1 MAELGEILY
10 QHRQG
15 FSLRKIA
22 QSLAVSRNTVKSVI
36 KKAKQV
42 GYQGVNTSVTD
53 IEDIVC
59 RICAKDSQSKS
70 SHNRCVQPI
79 FTRLH
84 TVIETH
90 LHQPYMT
97 VRQCLRLLKEQHGID
112 ASETSLH
119 RYIKAHIQLPEA
131 TVIPLPTTP
140 GQQAQVDYGYVG
152 LLICPTMKK
161 QRKAYAFIMTLSHSR
176 YRFVYFV
183 FRQDQQTWCDCHR
196 RAFEFFGGVPKT
208 VVLDN
213 LKAGVIKP
221 DFYDPTLNRVYAECE
236 KHYGFVADP
245 AKVRLAKHKGK
256 VERSVT
262 LVKQQVIAGR
272 EFSDILA
279 ANAYGERWCR
289 EDIAKK
295 MTRTTGET
303 PIIRFNRDDKP
314 ALLAL
319 PEIAFDPPHW
329 QAATVQKDSHITFSG
344 SFYSVPPG
352 YLKQR
357 VWVRADARLVNIY
370 SDSNQLVKRHPR
382 ATHKGQWC
390 TDWLD
395 LPKDRRDYVLQ
406 TAEQLLSLAKHMG
419 PQIHTMVE
427 KIIDG
432 TLTETRKRK
441 VNALLRLAES
451 YGQSRLEAACLR
463 ALVFGNTKL
472 KAIKRI
478 LERQLDVEPLVASDT
493 SAPVS
498 TEGCFLH
505 DSKDFYSH

>member
-15 FSLRKIA
+15 VSLRKIA

-36 KKAKQV
+36 KKARQI
-42 GYQGVNTSVTD
+42 GYQGTNTPVTD
-53 IEDIVC
+53 MDDIVS
-59 RICAKDSQSKS
+59 RIWVKDSQARS

-84 TVIETH
+84 TEIESY
-90 LHQPYMT
+90 LQQPYMT
-97 VRQCLRLLKEQHGID
+97 VRQCLRLLKEQHSID
-112 ASETSLH
+112 VSETSLH
-119 RYIKAHIQLPEA
+119 RYIKTHIQPSEA

-140 GQQAQVDYGYVG
+140 GQQAQVDYSYVG

-161 QRKAYAFIMTLSHSR
+161 QRKAYAFVMTLSHSR

-221 DFYDPTLNRVYAECE
+221 DFYDPTLNRSYAECE

-272 EFSDILA
+272 EFSDIAA
-279 ANAYGERWCR
+279 ANAYGECWCR
-289 EDIAKK
+289 EGIAKK
-295 MTRTTGET
+295 ITRTTGET
-303 PIIRFNRDDKP
+303 PLVRFNRDDKP

-319 PEIAFDPPHW
+319 PENPFDPPHW
-329 QAATVQKDSHITFSG
+329 QAATVQKDSHITFAG
-344 SFYSVPPG
+344 SFYSLPPG
-352 YLKQR
+352 HLKQR
-357 VWVRADARLVNIY
+357 VWVRAGVRLVSIY
-370 SDSNQLVKRHPR
+370 SESNQLLKRHPR
-382 ATHKGQWC
+382 ATRKGQWC
-390 TDWLD
+390 TDWSD

-419 PQIHTMVE
+419 PQIQLMVE
-427 KIIDG
+427 KIING
-432 TLTETRKRK
+432 ALTETRKRK

-463 ALVFGNTKL
+463 ALTFGNIEL
-472 KAIKRI
+472 KAIRRI
-478 LERQLDVEPLVASDT
+478 LEQRLDIEPLVTPKIASE
-493 SAPVS
+493 VS
-498 TEGCFLH
+498 TEGCFLQ
-505 DSKDFYSH
+505 DSNDFYCH